1 MKHENLQN
9 ANINYWNQF
18 KCPELKLD
26 HQMIFLLK
34 KKKCF
39 YQDKQKIDFIYIG
52 YTK

>member
-9 ANINYWNQF
+9 ANILKINLSVS
-18 KCPELKLD
+18 PELKLD

-52 YTK
+52 